1 MRGNEWAVRFPERFP
16 STDFPGAQPY
26 YTQPYY
32 AQPHYQP
39 RIPRTKHYAATR
51 RRYDDVSTY
60 VLENVCFIVGVNSIR
75 CEGVQ
80 AGVNVFAQV
89 FHRGINSKM

>member
-1 MRGNEWAVRFPERFP
+1 MRGNEWPVRFPERFP
-16 STDFPGAQPY
+16 VRISPGQPLY
-26 YTQPYY
+26 YT
-32 AQPHYQP
+32 QPHYQP
-39 RIPRTKHYAATR
+39 RIPRTKHYAAT